1 MVHFPYEIAEDTRPR
16 LGLITLQVDETI
28 EEDLRRMIPRDLARL
43 HVTRVPSGAELTPD
57 TIAAMADDLPQAAA
71 LLPPAARFSVV
82 AYGCTSGTTLIG
94 EARVQALVAASVTTE
109 AVTNP
114 LTAALT
120 AIRALGLS
128 RVGIVSPY
136 IPSVAAPIRAAFET
150 AGIAVPDMIG
160 FGEEIEARVARIAPA
175 SVMAAAEALA
185 ARSDLDGLFLSC
197 TNLRTLEVIPT
208 LEAQLDLPVL
218 SSNQVLAW
226 HMAQSAGLG
235 AAAIPGRLSAV
246 ANRRESAPS
255 ADVR

>member
-1 MVHFPYEIAEDTRPR
+1 MVQFPYEIAEDTRPR

-28 EEDLRRMIPRDLARL
+28 EEDFRRMFPHDKARL

-94 EARVQALVAASVTTE
+94 AARVQALVAASVTTE

-175 SVMAAAEALA
+175 SVCAAATALA
-185 ARSDLDGLFLSC
+185 SQAPLDAVFLSC

-208 LEAQLDLPVL
+208 LEEQLGLPVL
-218 SSNQVLAW
+218 SSNQALGW
-226 HMAQSAGLG
+226 HMAGLAGL
-235 AAAIPGRLSAV
+235 AV
-246 ANRRESAPS
+246 ADLAVPGVLGKK
-255 ADVR
+255 AAQH